1 MNYVN
6 IENDL
11 DDFDNQLENDL
22 DNDILINYSKNK
34 TTTNNSNSNNSN
46 SNNSNS
52 NNNSN
57 TIDFNSN
64 EINIINEIINI
75 SNNVFRVLGKGFVE
89 SIYHKAILVDLYNT
103 NYIIETK
110 KIIPIMYN
118 YVNVGYVESDIIVY
132 DKINNVTIIVELKSQ
147 EKDLN
152 NKEIIQVQKYM
163 RNIEQKN
170 NIGLVINFPQKTTC
184 QDIIQY
190 KLIK

>member
-1 MNYVN
+1 
-6 IENDL
+6 
-11 DDFDNQLENDL
+11 
-22 DNDILINYSKNK
+22 
-34 TTTNNSNSNNSN
+34 
-46 SNNSNS
+46 
-52 NNNSN
+52 
-57 TIDFNSN
+57 
-64 EINIINEIINI
+64 
-75 SNNVFRVLGKGFVE
+75 
-89 SIYHKAILVDLYNT
+89 
-103 NYIIETK
+103 
-110 KIIPIMYN
+110 MYN